1 MTITA
6 SLSSN
11 YACLWVV
18 ICIACITGVIFGVF
32 QMREGKR
39 EASEQRGARPEKRE
53 RMQVIICVMC
63 SSIMT

>member
-11 YACLWVV
+11 YACLWIV
-18 ICIACITGVIFGVF
+18 ICIACITGVILGVF
-32 QMREGKR
+32 QISEGKS
-39 EASEQRGARPEKRE
+39 EVSEQRGARPEKRE
-53 RMQVIICVMC
+53 RMQVIICVMF